1 MYTQSTK
8 VHQKL
13 ISLPDPLYFRLVKR
27 AKKVGVSL
35 TEYFRLMT
43 YLHLNSPEPFEFIEE
58 LDEETS
64 KNVLKA
70 EEEIK
75 AGKGILLKT
84 DKDIDMFMKNLK

>member
-13 ISLPDPLYFRLVKR
+13 ISLPDPLYSRLVKR

-64 KNVLKA
+64 KGVAEGVQDIEAGRYITLKS
-70 EEEIK
+70 
-75 AGKGILLKT
+75 
-84 DKDIDMFMKNLK
+84 DKDVDEFFKKL

>member
-13 ISLPDPLYFRLVKR
+13 ISLPDPLYLRLVKR

-58 LDEETS
+58 LNEESS
-64 KNVLKA
+64 KGVAEGIKDIEAGRYVTLKSN
-70 EEEIK
+70 
-75 AGKGILLKT
+75 
-84 DKDIDMFMKNLK
+84 KDIDEFFEKL